1 MTSSYKI
8 IPMVLMLSSARNNRV
23 RNRIKATPL
32 PQKEKKKMKS
42 RRQPSKLKISIRK
55 KKPLLVVLILKRNQ
69 NTIKLIA
76 TIRILKIKFRK
87 NLSL

>member
-23 RNRIKATPL
+23 RNRIKASPL
-32 PQKEKKKMKS
+32 LLKEQKKMKS
-42 RRQPSKLKISIRK
+42 RRLPSKLKILIRK